1 MQPASTPPGT
11 MTQEQ
16 PHTMREE
23 ILINVTPQETRVAT
37 LENGLLQ
44 EIYVERV
51 KNKGIVGNI
60 YVGKVVRVLPGMQAA
75 FVDIGL
81 ERTAFL
87 HARDLQARTDESPQ
101 LQQMDTETNIVSL
114 VSEGQDIVVQVVK
127 DPLGTKGAR
136 LSSQISIPSRN
147 LVYLPNNDYM
157 GVSQRIQEPVTRE
170 RLMEALNRL
179 KGETGASG
187 GFIVRT
193 AGETALEEEIFSDMQ
208 FLIRVW
214 EKVRSRRTAGKVPA
228 LLHTSLPL
236 AMRTVRDL
244 VWQKVKKIRIDS
256 KETFELVSNFAREL
270 MPDALERIEHYPGGR
285 PIFDLYDV
293 EEEIQRAL
301 QKRVPLK
308 SGGYLIIDQT
318 EAMTTVDVNTGSFVG
333 ARNLEETI
341 FKTNLEAA
349 ATLAHQLRVRN
360 LGGIIIV
367 DFIDMGVDDHKEQVM
382 RTLERE
388 LAKDRTKTQ
397 VNDMSALGL
406 VEITRKRTS
415 ESLERLLT
423 EACPACSGRGIQ
435 KTAETTCYEIFRE
448 ILREARQ
455 FDAEKYLVVAS
466 PAVIE
471 LLQEEESTGL
481 ADLQDFIRKSIH
493 LKVEPSFHQEQY
505 EVVLM

>member
-1 MQPASTPPGT
+1 MSAYPAHS
-11 MTQEQ
+11 
-16 PHTMREE
+16 MREE

-44 EIYVERV
+44 EIYIERV

-60 YVGKVVRVLPGMQAA
+60 YLGKVVRVLPGMQAA
-75 FVDIGL
+75 FVEIGL

-87 HARDLQARTDESPQ
+87 HARDLISTREESPA
-101 LQQMDTETNIVSL
+101 LQQSDPEMNISAL
-114 VSEGQDIVVQVVK
+114 VSEGQEVVVQVVK

-136 LSSQISIPSRN
+136 LSGQISVPSRN
-147 LVYLPNNDYM
+147 LVYLPESDYI
-157 GVSQRIQEPVTRE
+157 GVSQRIQELETRD
-170 RLMEALNRL
+170 ALLEMLQKQRDEL
-179 KGETGASG
+179 GVKG

-193 AGETALEEEIFSDMQ
+193 AGENAQQEEIRSDMA
-208 FLIRVW
+208 FLVRVW
-214 EKVRSRRTAGKVPA
+214 EKVNNRKQENSAPA
-228 LLHTSLPL
+228 LLHASLPL
-236 AMRTVRDL
+236 AIRTVRDL

-256 KETFELVSNFAREL
+256 KETFELVSGFAREL

-333 ARNLEETI
+333 QLNLEETI

-349 ATLAHQLRVRN
+349 STLAHQLRVRN

-367 DFIDMGVDDHKEQVM
+367 DFIDMGVEEHKLQVM

-388 LAKDRTKTQ
+388 LSKDRTKTQ
-397 VNDMSALGL
+397 VNDMSQLGL

-423 EACPACSGRGIQ
+423 EACPACGGRGIQ

-455 FDAEKYLVVAS
+455 FDAEKYLVIGS
-466 PAVIE
+466 PDVIE
-471 LLQEEESTGL
+471 LLQEDESMGL
-481 ADLQDFIRKSIH
+481 ADLQDFIKRSIH
-493 LKVEPSFHQEQY
+493 LKAEPTFNREHY

>member
-1 MQPASTPPGT
+1 MQPAAESQPT
-11 MTQEQ
+11 MTQDQ
-16 PHTMREE
+16 PHSMREE

-37 LENGLLQ
+37 LENGMLQ

-87 HARDLQARTDESPQ
+87 HARDLMPRGDEGSQ
-101 LQQMDTETNIVSL
+101 LQQLDAETSISSL
-114 VSEGQDIVVQVVK
+114 VTEGQDVVVQVVK

-136 LSSQISIPSRN
+136 LSGQVSIPSRN
-147 LVYLPNNDYM
+147 LVYLPDNDYM
-157 GVSQRIQEPVTRE
+157 GVSQRIQEPDSRE
-170 RLMEALNRL
+170 RLLDILDRMKESA
-179 KGETGASG
+179 GATG

-193 AGETALEEEIFSDMQ
+193 AGENAQEDEIESDIR
-208 FLIRVW
+208 FLVRVW
-214 EKVRSRRTAGKVPA
+214 EKVQARRKTDKVPT
-228 LLHTSLPL
+228 LLHASLPL

-244 VWQKVKKIRIDS
+244 VWQKVKKIRVDS
-256 KETFELVSNFAREL
+256 KETYELVSNFARDL

-367 DFIDMGVDDHKEQVM
+367 DFIDMGVEDHKEQVM

-397 VNDMSALGL
+397 VNDMSSLGL

-423 EACPACSGRGIQ
+423 EACPACGGRGIQ

-466 PAVIE
+466 PAVIDM
-471 LLQEEESTGL
+471 LQEEESTGL

-493 LKVEPSFHQEQY
+493 LKVEPTFHQEQY

>member
-1 MQPASTPPGT
+1 
-11 MTQEQ
+11 
-16 PHTMREE
+16 MREE

-37 LENGLLQ
+37 LENGMLQ
-44 EIYVERV
+44 EIYIERV

-60 YVGKVVRVLPGMQAA
+60 IVGRVVRVLPGMQAA

-81 ERTAFL
+81 ERNAFL
-87 HARDLQARTDESPQ
+87 HARDLVNSREDDPG
-101 LQQMDTETNIVSL
+101 LQQFDSELNINSL
-114 VSEGQDIVVQVVK
+114 VTEGQELVVQVVK
-127 DPLGTKGAR
+127 DPMGSKGAR
-136 LSSQISIPSRN
+136 LTSQISIPSRN
-147 LVYLPNNDYM
+147 LVYLPNDDYL
-157 GVSQRIQEPVTRE
+157 GISQRIQDQETRE
-170 RLMEALNRL
+170 SLLQILRDQRQQID
-179 KGETGASG
+179 TRG

-193 AGETALEEEIFSDMQ
+193 AGEEAQAEEIRSDME
-208 FLIRVW
+208 FLARVW
-214 EKVRSRRTAGKVPA
+214 DKVLSRRKTCKAPG
-228 LLHTSLPL
+228 LLYQSLPL

-244 VWQKVKKIRIDS
+244 VWQNVKKIRIDS
-256 KETFELVSNFAREL
+256 KETFELLTGFARDL
-270 MPDALERIEHYPGGR
+270 MPDLLDRIEHYPGGR

-318 EAMTTVDVNTGSFVG
+318 EAMTTIDVNTGSYVG
-333 ARNLEETI
+333 QRNLEDTI

-349 ATLAHQLRVRN
+349 ATLTHQLRVRN

-367 DFIDMGVDDHKEQVM
+367 DFIDMSVDDHKQQVM
-382 RTLERE
+382 RTLDRE

-397 VNDMSALGL
+397 LNDMSPLGL

-423 EACPACSGRGIQ
+423 AACPACDGRGIQ

-455 FDAEKYLVVAS
+455 FDAEKYLVLAS
-466 PAVIE
+466 PLVIE
-471 LLQEEESTGL
+471 FLQEDESTGL
-481 ADLQDFIRKSIH
+481 ADLQDFIRRSIH
-493 LKVEPSFHQEQY
+493 LKAEPGFSQEHY

>member
-1 MQPASTPPGT
+1 MQPAP
-11 MTQEQ
+11 Q
-16 PHTMREE
+16 PSLREE

-44 EIYVERV
+44 EIYIERV

-60 YVGKVVRVLPGMQAA
+60 YLGKVVRVLPGMQAA
-75 FVDIGL
+75 FVEIGL

-87 HARDLQARTDESPQ
+87 HARDLVNSRENGVG
-101 LQQMDTETNIVSL
+101 LQQNDTETNISTL
-114 VSEGQDIVVQVVK
+114 VTEGQDVVVQVVK
-127 DPLGTKGAR
+127 DPIGTKGAR
-136 LSSQISIPSRN
+136 LSGQISIPARN
-147 LVYLPNNDYM
+147 LVFLPDTDYL
-157 GVSQRIQEPVTRE
+157 GISQRIQEPEIRE
-170 RLMEALNRL
+170 SLLITLDKLRCEIDAP
-179 KGETGASG
+179 G

-193 AGETALEEEIFSDMQ
+193 AGENAQPEEIRSDMA
-208 FLIRVW
+208 FLVRVW
-214 EKVRSRRTAGKVPA
+214 EKVHVRRRDSKVPA
-228 LLHTSLPL
+228 LLHASLPL

-244 VWQKVKKIRIDS
+244 VWQTVSKIRVDS

-333 ARNLEETI
+333 QRNLEETI

-367 DFIDMGVDDHKEQVM
+367 DFIDMGVEDHKQQVM

-397 VNDMSALGL
+397 VNDMSPLGL

-423 EACPACSGRGIQ
+423 EACPACGGRGIQ

-466 PAVIE
+466 PLVID
-471 LLQEEESTGL
+471 LLQDEESTGI

-493 LKVEPSFHQEQY
+493 LKAEPTFQQEQY

>member
-1 MQPASTPPGT
+1 
-11 MTQEQ
+11 
-16 PHTMREE
+16 MREE

-37 LENGLLQ
+37 LENGMLQ
-44 EIYVERV
+44 EIYIERV

-60 YVGKVVRVLPGMQAA
+60 YSGQVVRVLPGMQAA

-81 ERTAFL
+81 ERNAFL
-87 HARDLQARTDESPQ
+87 HARDLVNDRESCAT
-101 LQQMDTETNIVSL
+101 LQQCDTELNINSL
-114 VSEGQDIVVQVVK
+114 VTEGQNIRVQVVK

-136 LSSQISIPSRN
+136 LTSQISIPSRN
-147 LVYLPNNDYM
+147 LVYLPNNDYL
-157 GVSQRIQEPVTRE
+157 GISQRIQDPNTRE
-170 RLMEALNRL
+170 KLLDILQEQRCNI
-179 KGETGASG
+179 ETTG

-193 AGETALEEEIFSDMQ
+193 AGEEAQGEEIRSDME

-214 EKVRSRRTAGKVPA
+214 NKVLNRKKSNKAPE
-228 LLHTSLPL
+228 LLYQSLPL

-244 VWQKVKKIRIDS
+244 VWQNVKKIRIDS
-256 KETFELVSNFAREL
+256 KETFELVTKFARDL
-270 MPDALERIEHYPGGR
+270 MPDALERIDHYPGGR

-318 EAMTTVDVNTGSFVG
+318 EAMTTIDVNTGSFVG
-333 ARNLEETI
+333 QRNLEDTI
-341 FKTNLEAA
+341 FKTNLEAS
-349 ATLAHQLRVRN
+349 ATLTHQLRVRN

-367 DFIDMGVDDHKEQVM
+367 DFIDMSVEDHKNQVM

-397 VNDMSALGL
+397 LNDMSPLGL

-423 EACPACSGRGIQ
+423 DACPACGGRGIQ
-435 KTAETTCYEIFRE
+435 KTAETTCFEIFRE

-455 FDAEKYLVVAS
+455 FDAEKYLVLAS
-466 PAVIE
+466 PVVIE
-471 LLQEEESTGL
+471 LLEEEESTGL
-481 ADLQDFIRKSIH
+481 ADLQDFIRRSIH
-493 LKVEPSFHQEQY
+493 LKVEPTFSQEQY

>member
-1 MQPASTPPGT
+1 M
-11 MTQEQ
+11 
-16 PHTMREE
+16 
-23 ILINVTPQETRVAT
+23 AT

-51 KNKGIVGNI
+51 RHKGIVGNI

-87 HARDLQARTDESPQ
+87 HARDLINHRENGGG
-101 LQQMDTETNIVSL
+101 LQQNDTETNINTL
-114 VSEGQDIVVQVVK
+114 VTEGQDIVVQVVK

-136 LSSQISIPSRN
+136 LSGQISIPSRN
-147 LVYLPNNDYM
+147 LVFLPDTDYL
-157 GVSQRIQEPVTRE
+157 GISQRIQEPETRE
-170 RLMEALNRL
+170 RLLATLEKLR
-179 KGETGASG
+179 GQVDTSG

-193 AGETALEEEIFSDMQ
+193 AGENAQPEEIYSDMG

-214 EKVRSRRTAGKVPA
+214 DKVQARRSEDKVPA
-228 LLHTSLPL
+228 LLHASLPL

-244 VWQKVKKIRIDS
+244 VWQKVNKIRIDS
-256 KETFELVSNFAREL
+256 KETYELVTSFAREL

-308 SGGYLIIDQT
+308 SGGYLIVDQT
-318 EAMTTVDVNTGSFVG
+318 EAMTTIDVNTGSFVG
-333 ARNLEETI
+333 QRNLEETI

-367 DFIDMGVDDHKEQVM
+367 DFIDMGVEDHKDQVM

-397 VNDMSALGL
+397 VNDMSPLGL

-423 EACPACSGRGIQ
+423 EACPACGGRGIQ
-435 KTAETTCYEIFRE
+435 KTAESTCYEIFRE

-455 FDAEKYLVVAS
+455 FDAEKYLIVAS
-466 PAVIE
+466 PIVIDM
-471 LLQEEESTGL
+471 LQDDESTGL

-493 LKVEPSFHQEQY
+493 LKAEPTFHQEQY

>member
-1 MQPASTPPGT
+1 
-11 MTQEQ
+11 
-16 PHTMREE
+16 MREE

-37 LENGLLQ
+37 LENGMLQ
-44 EIYVERV
+44 EIYIERV

-60 YVGKVVRVLPGMQAA
+60 YVGRVVRVLPGMQAA
-75 FVDIGL
+75 FVDVGL
-81 ERTAFL
+81 DRTAFL
-87 HARDLQARTDESPQ
+87 HARDLVNQREDNNGM
-101 LQQMDTETNIVSL
+101 QQCDTETNINDL
-114 VSEGQDIVVQVVK
+114 VQEGQDVVVQVVK
-127 DPLGTKGAR
+127 DPIGSKGAR
-136 LSSQISIPSRN
+136 LSGQISIPSRN
-147 LVYLPNNDYM
+147 LVYLPNSDYL
-157 GVSQRIQEPVTRE
+157 GISQRIQEPEARDKLLRSLHTLRE
-170 RLMEALNRL
+170 EIDD
-179 KGETGASG
+179 EG

-193 AGETALEEEIFSDMQ
+193 AGENAQADELRSDMA

-214 EKVRSRRTAGKVPA
+214 NKVLERRANSAAPA
-228 LLHTSLPL
+228 LLYASLPL

-244 VWQKVKKIRIDS
+244 VWQTVKKIRIDS
-256 KETFELVSNFAREL
+256 KETFELVSGFARDL
-270 MPDALERIEHYPGGR
+270 MPDVLDRIEHYPGGR

-333 ARNLEETI
+333 QRNLEETI

-349 ATLAHQLRVRN
+349 ASLAHQLRVRN

-367 DFIDMGVDDHKEQVM
+367 DFIDMSVEDHKLQVM

-397 VNDMSALGL
+397 VNDMSPLGL

-423 EACPACSGRGIQ
+423 DACPACGGRGTQ
-435 KTAETTCYEIFRE
+435 KSIETTCYEIFRE

-455 FDAEKYLVVAS
+455 FDAEKYLVVGS
-466 PAVIE
+466 SAVIDM
-471 LLQEEESTGL
+471 LQDEESTGL
-481 ADLQDFIRKSIH
+481 ADLQDFIRRSIH
-493 LKVEPSFHQEQY
+493 LKIEPTFTQEQY

>member
-1 MQPASTPPGT
+1 MPSYPL
-11 MTQEQ
+11 
-16 PHTMREE
+16 HSMREE

-37 LENGLLQ
+37 LENGQLQ
-44 EIYVERV
+44 EIYIERV

-60 YVGKVVRVLPGMQAA
+60 YLGKVVRVLPGMQAA

-87 HARDLQARTDESPQ
+87 HARDLVNNRVEAPA
-101 LQQMDTETNIVSL
+101 LQQSDPDANISAL
-114 VSEGQDIVVQVVK
+114 VTEGQDIVVQVVK
-127 DPLGTKGAR
+127 DPLGSKGAR
-136 LSSQISIPSRN
+136 LSGQISIPSRN
-147 LVYLPNNDYM
+147 LVYLPGSEYV
-157 GVSQRIQEPVTRE
+157 GISQRIQETESRDSLLEYLQNARE
-170 RLMEALNRL
+170 EL
-179 KGETGASG
+179 KVGG

-193 AGETALEEEIFSDMQ
+193 AGENAQAEEIRSDME

-214 EKVRSRRTAGKVPA
+214 DKVKGREKQNKAPA
-228 LLHTSLPL
+228 LLHASLPL

-256 KETFELVSNFAREL
+256 KETFELVSGFARDL

-333 ARNLEETI
+333 QLNLEETI

-349 ATLAHQLRVRN
+349 ATLAHQMRVRN

-367 DFIDMGVDDHKEQVM
+367 DFIDMGEDEHKQQVM

-397 VNDMSALGL
+397 VNDMSPLGL

-423 EACPACSGRGIQ
+423 EACPACGGRGIQ

-466 PAVIE
+466 PDVIDM
-471 LLQEEESTGL
+471 LQDDESTGL
-481 ADLQDFIRKSIH
+481 ADLQDFIRRSIH
-493 LKVEPSFHQEQY
+493 LKAEPTFHQEQF

>member
-1 MQPASTPPGT
+1 MLSNY
-11 MTQEQ
+11 
-16 PHTMREE
+16 
-23 ILINVTPQETRVAT
+23 L
-37 LENGLLQ
+37 
-44 EIYVERV
+44 
-51 KNKGIVGNI
+51 GI
-60 YVGKVVRVLPGMQAA
+60 
-75 FVDIGL
+75 
-81 ERTAFL
+81 
-87 HARDLQARTDESPQ
+87 
-101 LQQMDTETNIVSL
+101 
-114 VSEGQDIVVQVVK
+114 
-127 DPLGTKGAR
+127 
-136 LSSQISIPSRN
+136 
-147 LVYLPNNDYM
+147 
-157 GVSQRIQEPVTRE
+157 SQRIQEPETRE
-170 RLMEALNRL
+170 VLMASLQSEREALNI
-179 KGETGASG
+179 ED

-193 AGETALEEEIFSDMQ
+193 AGENAQPEEIRSDMA
-208 FLIRVW
+208 FLVRVW
-214 EKVRSRRTAGKVPA
+214 DKVNARKKEKKAPT
-228 LLHTSLPL
+228 LLHASLPL

-256 KETFELVSNFAREL
+256 KETFELVTKFATDL

-333 ARNLEETI
+333 QLNLEETI

-349 ATLAHQLRVRN
+349 STLAHQLRVRN

-367 DFIDMGVDDHKEQVM
+367 DFIDMGIEEHKNQVM

-388 LAKDRTKTQ
+388 LSKDRTKTQ
-397 VNDMSALGL
+397 VNDMSPLGL
-406 VEITRKRTS
+406 VEITRKRTN

-423 EACPACSGRGIQ
+423 EACPACGGRGIQ

-455 FDAEKYLVVAS
+455 FDAEKYLVIGS
-466 PAVIE
+466 PDVIE
-471 LLQEEESTGL
+471 LLQEDESVGL
-481 ADLQDFIRKSIH
+481 ADLQDFIRRSIH
-493 LKVEPSFHQEQY
+493 LKVEPSFNREHY

>member
-1 MQPASTPPGT
+1 MPSYPLNS
-11 MTQEQ
+11 
-16 PHTMREE
+16 MREE

-44 EIYVERV
+44 EIYIERV

-60 YVGKVVRVLPGMQAA
+60 YVGQVVRVLPGMQAA

-87 HARDLQARTDESPQ
+87 HARDLVNNREEGAVL
-101 LQQMDTETNIVSL
+101 LQQCDSETNISDL
-114 VSEGQDIVVQVVK
+114 VSEGDDVVVQVVK
-127 DPLGTKGAR
+127 DPIGSKGAR
-136 LSSQISIPSRN
+136 LSGQVSIPSRN
-147 LVYLPNNDYM
+147 LVYLPDNTYL
-157 GVSQRIQEPVTRE
+157 GISQRIQESLTRE
-170 RLMEALNRL
+170 SLLESLRILRAEINT
-179 KGETGASG
+179 EG

-193 AGETALEEEIFSDMQ
+193 AGENAQLDELRSDMA
-208 FLIRVW
+208 FLVRVW
-214 EKVRSRRTAGKVPA
+214 QKVLSRRQQHKAPA
-228 LLHTSLPL
+228 LLYASLPL

-256 KETFELVSNFAREL
+256 KETFELVSGFARDL
-270 MPDALERIEHYPGGR
+270 MPDILERIEHYPGGR

-318 EAMTTVDVNTGSFVG
+318 EAMTTIDVNTGSFVG
-333 ARNLEETI
+333 QRNLEETI
-341 FKTNLEAA
+341 FKTNLESAT
-349 ATLAHQLRVRN
+349 TLAHQLRVRN

-367 DFIDMGVDDHKEQVM
+367 DFIDMGVEDHKQQVM

-388 LAKDRTKTQ
+388 LAKDRTKMQ
-397 VNDMSALGL
+397 VNDMSPLGL

-415 ESLERLLT
+415 DSLERLLT
-423 EACPACSGRGIQ
+423 EACPACGGRGRQ
-435 KTAETTCYEIFRE
+435 KSAETTCYEIFRE

-455 FDAEKYLVVAS
+455 FDTEKYLVVAS
-466 PAVIE
+466 PEVIE
-471 LLQEEESTGL
+471 LLQDDESTGL

-493 LKVEPSFHQEQY
+493 LKIEPTFTREQY